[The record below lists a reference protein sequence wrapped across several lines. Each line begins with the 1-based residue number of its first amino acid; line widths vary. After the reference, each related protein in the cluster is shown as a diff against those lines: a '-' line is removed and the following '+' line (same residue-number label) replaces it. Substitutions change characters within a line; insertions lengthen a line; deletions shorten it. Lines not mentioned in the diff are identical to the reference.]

1 MSGGD
6 LSHSD
11 LTKINWNRTT
21 PEAFAS
27 SLILQKHALAK
38 WFEWPWPHFLCRR
51 KAQWLQTFL
60 SEYTG
65 HRLKPTGYTWTLG
78 TFWNLFQSNETKMQK
93 NQKKDKNA
101 DKQKK
106 EYEPFRWQIVAIL
119 INFAPRPKTIE
130 HSTSLFCFQ
139 NSLQPWIFTMA
150 GLTLKASSLEKIF
163 FGTHLEHRMRLHIGK
178 RHCDEWIVHHC
189 KPKDGGWQEKI

>member
-6 LSHSD
+6 LSHSGF
-11 LTKINWNRTT
+11 TKINWNRTT

-101 DKQKK
+101 EKQKKEDKNAEKPKKHKTAEKPKKKIKMQIKQKK

-150 GLTLKASSLEKIF
+150 GLTLKPPPWKIF
-163 FGTHLEHRMRLHIGK
+163 FLGHI
-178 RHCDEWIVHHC
+178 
-189 KPKDGGWQEKI
+189 

>member
-1 MSGGD
+1 MPLQSD
-6 LSHSD
+6 LSGPGHIFYVEEKPNDFRLFSAS
-11 LTKINWNRTT
+11 T
-21 PEAFAS
+21 PDIDWS
-27 SLILQKHALAK
+27 PLD
-38 WFEWPWPHFLCRR
+38 
-51 KAQWLQTFL
+51 
-60 SEYTG
+60 
-65 HRLKPTGYTWTLG
+65 TLG
-78 TFWNLFQSNETKMQK
+78 HLELFEIYFKAMKQKCRKTKKKIKMQKNKKKKIKMQK
-93 NQKKDKNA
+93 NQKKYKNA
-101 DKQKK
+101 EKQKK

-178 RHCDEWIVHHC
+178 RHCDKWIVHHC

>member
-38 WFEWPWPHFLCRR
+38 WFEWPWPHLLCKR

-150 GLTLKASSLEKIF
+150 GLTLKPL
-163 FGTHLEHRMRLHIGK
+163 
-178 RHCDEWIVHHC
+178 
-189 KPKDGGWQEKI
+189 P